1 MIYLASPYTHT
12 DPAVQQQRFEEAARA
27 AATILREG
35 RLVFSPIVHGH
46 PIASHGEFPGNWEA
60 WEAMALWH
68 IKRCDKLVVLK
79 LPGWSESRGIKAEV
93 DIAARHHKPV
103 ELWDWPQPFLHI
115 AGAGGSY

>member
-1 MIYLASPYTHT
+1 MIYLASPYTHA
-12 DPAVQQQRFEEAARA
+12 DPAVQQKRFEDAARA

-46 PIASHGEFPGNWEA
+46 PIE
-60 WEAMALWH
+60 
-68 IKRCDKLVVLK
+68 RCDKLVVLK